1 MAPASFRQQY
11 LVRILAIGFS
21 LVILLLAAAAGLS
34 VYRAQTIHANSVEL
48 IAQRISSS
56 GLANNL
62 LVTQQQIGKELY
74 YLRSLQPDGAARIQ
88 AEMIAAEA
96 QLQSMEMQAKQTQ
109 AAEWQTLLQV
119 SRRFAR
125 RVYEAAGN
133 LTVSPETLAGLHG
146 FREEFSRLA
155 VEAVRSEAA
164 RTGKLQAAIERDAAQ
179 LRTESLYL
187 LGGCLLLALAGAF
200 FTVRASYQFLRQI
213 QWQAE
218 ELNRVSWQMLESQE
232 TTARRFSH
240 EMHDELG
247 QSLAGVRAI
256 LVGMKPE
263 DFGRRRPECIGLL
276 DESIQNVRELSQL
289 LRPVIL
295 DDFGLDAGLRWLFER
310 FTSRTRI
317 DVQYN
322 SNVQERLADDLETQ
336 FFRIAQE
343 ALTNVARH
351 SSATLV
357 QIDLNIHEDRLHLV
371 IEDNGKGMPMLSG
384 KREGSLGLVGM
395 RARARQTGGEF
406 SVTTG
411 VSGGVKLEV
420 WAPARKVSALAEQE
434 NSHLVG

>member
-1 MAPASFRQQY
+1 MAPSSFRQQY

-21 LVILLLAAAAGLS
+21 LVIVLLAAAAILS
-34 VYRAQTIHANSVEL
+34 VNRTQTIHSNSVEL
-48 IAQRISSS
+48 IARRFTSS

-62 LVTQQQIGKELY
+62 LVIQQKIGKEVY
-74 YLRSLQPDGAARIQ
+74 YLRALHPADAARIQ
-88 AEMIAAEA
+88 SEMGAAESELTA
-96 QLQSMEMQAKQTQ
+96 MEQLARDTQ
-109 AAEWQTLLQV
+109 ASDLIPLLQV
-119 SRRFAR
+119 SHRFAQGVR
-125 RVYEAAGN
+125 HAAESPSA
-133 LTVSPETLAGLHG
+133 TPETLAELHG
-146 FREEFSRLA
+146 YREDFSRLA
-155 VEAVRSEAA
+155 VDAVRRESE
-164 RTGKLQAAIERDAAQ
+164 RTGKLQAAIERDARQ
-179 LRTESLYL
+179 LRVESLYL

-200 FTVRASYQFLRQI
+200 FTVRASYQFLSQI

-256 LVGMKPE
+256 IVGMKPE
-263 DFGRRRPECIGLL
+263 DFGRRRTECIGLL

-295 DDFGLDAGLRWLFER
+295 DDFGLDAGLRWLAER

-317 DVQYN
+317 EVRYHSDVE
-322 SNVQERLADDLETQ
+322 ERLADDLETQ

-351 SSATLV
+351 SGASVV
-357 QIDLNIHEDRLHLV
+357 QIDLNIREDILHMV
-371 IEDNGKGMPMLSG
+371 IEDNGKGMAPESG
-384 KREGSLGLVGM
+384 PRAGSLGLVGM
-395 RARARQTGGEF
+395 RARARQSGGEF

-420 WAPARKVSALAEQE
+420 WAPARKVSKLAEQE